1 MQNQEFY
8 IKYLDNRPVGL
19 KTHILNTNSFL
30 WIQTLF
36 TVGDLIGAFQG
47 LANSP
52 LASVFV
58 GDLTLHFPDA
68 FDRSALQE
76 ECFSS
81 IDETDTSLDPGCLL
95 CNLVSL
101 ALNSKQPLI
110 IKSINNAGKGMFSIG
125 LISKLILD
133 LYRRLIMIGIT
144 YKISLV
150 TLCRL
155 MKHLQ

>member
-19 KTHILNTNSFL
+19 KTHILNTNSFI

-36 TVGDLIGAFQG
+36 TIGDLIGAFQG

-58 GDLTLHFPDA
+58 RDLTLHLPDG

-76 ECFSS
+76 ECFFS
-81 IDETDTSLDPGCLL
+81 IDETDTSLDPG
-95 CNLVSL
+95 
-101 ALNSKQPLI
+101 NSEFPFRIQ
-110 IKSINNAGKGMFSIG
+110 AA
-125 LISKLILD
+125 
-133 LYRRLIMIGIT
+133 
-144 YKISLV
+144 
-150 TLCRL
+150 
-155 MKHLQ
+155 

>member
-1 MQNQEFY
+1 MIDAY
-8 IKYLDNRPVGL
+8 
-19 KTHILNTNSFL
+19 KTAVAPL
-30 WIQTLF
+30 
-36 TVGDLIGAFQG
+36 
-47 LANSP
+47 
-52 LASVFV
+52 LASTPI
-58 GDLTLHFPDA
+58 DELTLHLPDG
-68 FDRSALQE
+68 FDRSALQV

-101 ALNSKQPLI
+101 ESNSKQPLI

>member
-19 KTHILNTNSFL
+19 KTHILNTNSFI

-58 GDLTLHFPDA
+58 GDLTLHLPDG
-68 FDRSALQE
+68 FDRSALQV

-81 IDETDTSLDPGCLL
+81 IDETDKGLRSG
-95 CNLVSL
+95 L
-101 ALNSKQPLI
+101 ALTKLNGLGLTDLNPLI
-110 IKSINNAGKGMFSIG
+110 IRSKTDANQGILNIN
-125 LISKLILD
+125 
-133 LYRRLIMIGIT
+133 
-144 YKISLV
+144 
-150 TLCRL
+150 
-155 MKHLQ
+155 